1 MTYAQPNSKQPI
13 TATGANANENRRNI
27 LHKTLN
33 IFKGGFYSHNEEVVM
48 ACGMLF
54 IRIMD
59 EINNIGGDL
68 IGDSWEWFT
77 TTTQKPEF
85 KRETKNDKMQ
95 R

>member
-1 MTYAQPNSKQPI
+1 
-13 TATGANANENRRNI
+13 
-27 LHKTLN
+27 
-33 IFKGGFYSHNEEVVM
+33 M